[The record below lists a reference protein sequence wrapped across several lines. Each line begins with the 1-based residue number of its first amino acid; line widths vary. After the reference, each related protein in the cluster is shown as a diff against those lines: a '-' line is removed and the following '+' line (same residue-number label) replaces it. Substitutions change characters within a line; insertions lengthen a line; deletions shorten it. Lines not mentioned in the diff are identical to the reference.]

1 MDKEEKTFE
10 RMTRRDFLKIG
21 AAGAAFA
28 GMASACSRKPGEAIV
43 PRKALGKTGMMASII
58 GMGGGSALS
67 MIKNDEEALA
77 LIDLARRKGINFFDS
92 GSEYGGGTSETRFG
106 LALKDYRKDVY
117 LSTKYGPDSSP
128 DILMKKFETTLS
140 RFHTDYLDVAN
151 MHGLGKVEDV
161 EKMFSSGA
169 LETLVKLKEQ
179 GVVKNISLTSHNCPP
194 ALAEAMKRFRFDVVL
209 MAANASKVPFVGGE
223 FEVAGLGSFEDTS
236 LPAALE
242 QGIGV
247 WAFKITGQR
256 RLIVKN
262 NEPDKAPGLELIRY
276 GLSLPVHG
284 VLLGMHTVEHVTSA
298 AELAA
303 TFTPMTKEEMRSLNE
318 RLAPSANELVLDY
331 LRPAYRDDGGYRPH
345 LA

>member
-1 MDKEEKTFE
+1 MDKEKKTFE
-10 RMTRRDFLKIG
+10 RMTRRDFFKIG

-67 MIKNDEEALA
+67 MIKNDDEALA

-194 ALAEAMKRFRFDVVL
+194 ALVEAMKRFRFDVVL

-223 FEVAGLGSFEDTS
+223 FEVCRRGQFRRHFPARGPGARDRCLGFQDHRPEEAYRQEQRAG
-236 LPAALE
+236 
-242 QGIGV
+242 QGPRPRAYPLWIKPSRAWRSPGD
-247 WAFKITGQR
+247 AHCGARDQR
-256 RLIVKN
+256 RGTGRQFHSH
-262 NEPDKAPGLELIRY
+262 D
-276 GLSLPVHG
+276 
-284 VLLGMHTVEHVTSA
+284 
-298 AELAA
+298 
-303 TFTPMTKEEMRSLNE
+303 
-318 RLAPSANELVLDY
+318 
-331 LRPAYRDDGGYRPH
+331 
-345 LA
+345 